1 MKAMR
6 LIAKMKPE
14 EAKLLKI
21 RILGMLAEGFA
32 VVEIGVFLK

>member
-1 MKAMR
+1 MKAQR
-6 LIAKMKPE
+6 LICKMKPE
-14 EAKLLKI
+14 EAKRLNM